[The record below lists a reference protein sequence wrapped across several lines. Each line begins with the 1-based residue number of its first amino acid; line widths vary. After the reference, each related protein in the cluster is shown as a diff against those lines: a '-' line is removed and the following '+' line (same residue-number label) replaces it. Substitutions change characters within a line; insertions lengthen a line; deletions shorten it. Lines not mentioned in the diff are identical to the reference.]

1 MDIRSIRLK
10 NFTSYVDEFVD
21 LTGIRLACLVG
32 ANGAGKSSLLPD
44 SVLYCLFGRTERS
57 ASVDDLV
64 RKGQT
69 DMEVSVEFEL
79 AGQIYRVTRAR
90 SLKGRGRSALVL
102 EEFSDGA
109 WQDISEKDIADT
121 QRKIE
126 EIVGASYETLC
137 FSVFAQQ
144 GQYDAFTSSR
154 PATRKDVLAEI
165 LGLDMWKLCE
175 EEARERLRGVR
186 VDLEA
191 LSRERQELEAAL
203 AREDELLLEEKE
215 LADSARWLEERER
228 EIAGRLSALTSELS
242 LAQAREEARR
252 AALERKKK
260 AEQSLAEAKNEVA
273 ALEEK
278 VKLLEDELSRRESLE
293 AAAREYAILKPR
305 LEEMESLLLR
315 RAALEKEYLAA
326 AAELKKAES
335 ERDSLAAKLESELAH
350 LEHQAALLDEVSCD
364 GSGRCEFLKEA
375 NEAKSRL
382 PSVRAELS
390 ELRKRRF
397 PELEERVK
405 LAESELMKI
414 NVSQEEVQ
422 ELRSKVKRL
431 ESLAAAF
438 ERLAGLEE
446 RLSEHRVLLEAA
458 RTRAA
463 RLEEEILGM
472 EVPPPQ
478 DLEAIRRQVKEA
490 EGELERVRAHLA
502 AARERLG
509 AARQKIASL
518 QDAKKRH
525 REVLELLDAARRK
538 QYVLQTLV
546 KAFSRDGVPAMVMGS
561 VVPEI
566 EVHANNF
573 LNVLQAGRMKV
584 KLVTE
589 VETKSGV
596 REGLEVYVLAGGL
609 ARPYSTF
616 SGAEKFSVDLALR
629 MALAVVL
636 SRRWG
641 KPVETLVIDEGAG
654 SLDPVG
660 RENLVKALEIAARH
674 FKRVIFTTHL
684 EELQDAFPAKL
695 LVEKTEQGSK
705 VRLCA

>member
-1 MDIRSIRLK
+1 MDVRSICLK
-10 NFTSYVDEFVD
+10 NFVSYAYEKVDF
-21 LTGIRLACLVG
+21 TGVRLACLVG

-44 SVLYCLFGRTERS
+44 SVLYCFFGRTERS
-57 ASVDDLV
+57 PSADDLV
-64 RKGQT
+64 KKGQA

-79 AGQIYRVTRAR
+79 AGKMYRVTRGR
-90 SLKGRGRSALVL
+90 SLKGRGKSILVL
-102 EEFSDGA
+102 EEFSNGA

-121 QRKIE
+121 QAKIE
-126 EIVGASYETLC
+126 NLLGAGYDSFR
-137 FSVFAQQ
+137 FSIFAQQ

-165 LGLDMWKLCE
+165 LGLEAWRSCE
-175 EEARERLRGVR
+175 EEARERLREVK

-191 LSRERQELEAAL
+191 LSRERQDLEAAL
-203 AREDELLLEEKE
+203 SREDELFFEEKE
-215 LADSARWLEERER
+215 LAYSAWWLEEKER
-228 EIAGRLSALTSELS
+228 ELAGRLSALTSELS
-242 LAQAREEARR
+242 LAQVREETRK

-260 AEQSLAEAKNEVA
+260 TEQSLAEAKSEVA
-273 ALEEK
+273 TLEKK
-278 VKLLEDELSRRESLE
+278 VELLEAELSRRGLLE
-293 AAAREYAILKPR
+293 AAVQEYAVLRPK
-305 LEEMESLLLR
+305 LEGMESLLLK

-335 ERDSLAAKLESELAH
+335 ERNALVAGLESELAH
-350 LEHQAALLDEVSCD
+350 LERQVALLEGVSCD
-364 GSGRCEFLKEA
+364 GSRQCEFLKEA

-382 PSVRAELS
+382 PLVRAKLS
-390 ELRKRRF
+390 GLRERRF

-405 LAESELMKI
+405 LTESELMKI
-414 NVSQEEVQ
+414 SVNQEEVR
-422 ELRSKVKRL
+422 ELRLKVKQL

-446 RLSEHRVLLEAA
+446 RLDEHRALLEAA

-463 RLEEEILGM
+463 RLEEEILGI

-478 DLEAIRRQVKEA
+478 DLEATRRQVKEV
-490 EGELERVRAHLA
+490 EGELERVRTSLA
-502 AARERLG
+502 GAREHLG
-509 AARQKIASL
+509 AVRQKITSL
-518 QDAKKRH
+518 QEAKERH
-525 REVLELLDAARRK
+525 GEVLGLLDDARQK
-538 QYVLQTLV
+538 QYVLQTLA
-546 KAFSRDGVPAMVMGS
+546 KAFSRDGVPAMVMAS

-573 LNVLQAGRMKV
+573 LNILQAGRMKV
-584 KLVTE
+584 KLITE

-596 REGLEVYVLAGGL
+596 REGLEVYVLAGNL

-660 RENLVKALEIAARH
+660 RENLIRALEIAARY
-674 FKRVIFTTHL
+674 FKKVIFTTHL

-695 LVEKTEQGSK
+695 LVEKTESGSK
-705 VRLCA
+705 VRFCA